1 MSRKLLVIVGVAA
14 LVVVGWTWWAT
25 RDGDIV
31 TSGGDPI
38 EDLTIATNAVVIGR
52 DLPSVDLEGLDGSRV
67 RTTDLVGGPLILN
80 FWYSTCEPCRREMPA
95 LEAVHREFSG
105 RVTMVGVNIADS
117 PTAASN
123 FTARYGVTFPIL
135 LDPTG
140 RLTAAVGIGG
150 APTTLFVAPDG
161 RIVEQVAGELT
172 TERIREIVTERFT
185 G

>member
-1 MSRKLLVIVGVAA
+1 MLI
-14 LVVVGWTWWAT
+14 VVGSAWWAD
-25 RDGDIV
+25 RDGDADTIA
-31 TSGGDPI
+31 DPS
-38 EDLTIATNAVVIGR
+38 IATNAVAIGR
-52 DLPSVDLEGLDGSRV
+52 DLPNIELEDLDGSRI
-67 RTTDLVGGPLILN
+67 RTIDLADGPLILN

-117 PTAASN
+117 PTAAAN
-123 FTARYGVTFPIL
+123 FAARYDVTFPIL

-150 APTTLFVAPDG
+150 APTTLFIGSDG
-161 RIVEQVAGELT
+161 RIVEQVAGEMT
-172 TERIREIVTERFT
+172 RDRIRAIVTERLI